1 MRRQFIPAVLTM
13 VVFTVLCGL
22 VYGLVVTGV
31 AQLAF
36 DDKADGSI
44 VERNGRKVG
53 SSLIGQAFVDEE
65 GNPIE
70 RYFQSRPS
78 AAAGADGETDAGY
91 DSTLSSGSNLGP
103 SNPLLVGFIPGF
115 NTVDLAGNASKTNPF
130 AHPDDPYCVPTDA
143 DGEPVT
149 SPTAGQE
156 YAKDGDGDYVCDT
169 NTVPQRVLAYRE
181 LNNLSRNAK
190 VPVDTVTASGS
201 GLDPDISVANARL
214 QARRVAG
221 ARDLPVGRVRELID
235 DHTSGRTLGVL
246 GEKAVNVLALNL
258 ALDRISAPE
267 N

>member
-22 VYGLVVTGV
+22 VYGLVVTGI

-36 DDKADGSI
+36 NDKADGSI
-44 VERNGRKVG
+44 VERDGREVG
-53 SSLIGQAFVDEE
+53 SSLIGQAFVDDE

-78 AAAGADGETDAGY
+78 AAAGAEGETDAGY
-91 DSTLSSGSNLGP
+91 DPTLSSGSNLGP
-103 SNPLLVGFIPGF
+103 SNPLLVGFIPSF
-115 NTVDLAGNASKTNPF
+115 NTVDLEGNTSKTNPF
-130 AHPDDPYCVPTDA
+130 AHPDDRYCVPTDP

-156 YAKDGDGDYVCDT
+156 YAKDDNDNYVCDT
-169 NTVPQRVLAYRE
+169 NTVPQRVIAYRE
-181 LNNLSRNAK
+181 LNNLPRNTK
-190 VPVDTVTASGS
+190 VPVDAVTASGS

-221 ARDLPVGRVRELID
+221 ERDLPVTRVRELID
-235 DHTSGRTLGVL
+235 DHTSGRTLGIL
-246 GEKAVNVLALNL
+246 GEKTVNVLELNL
-258 ALDRISAPE
+258 ALDRISASG